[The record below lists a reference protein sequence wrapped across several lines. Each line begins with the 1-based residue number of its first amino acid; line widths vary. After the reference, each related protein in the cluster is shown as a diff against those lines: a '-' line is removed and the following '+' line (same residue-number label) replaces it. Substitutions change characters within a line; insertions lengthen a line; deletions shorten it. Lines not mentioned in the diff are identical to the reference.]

1 MLELTQYKL
10 VKGAF
15 FMNGLD
21 YQRIFHEIKNT
32 ITLINSSMQ
41 LLDRRCS
48 QLKTELYWD
57 NIKNEI
63 TYLKN
68 MVLEISKAGSMEQL
82 QKDSVDLNSIVLDL
96 CRFMKDSYSDLKWKL
111 NLSEELPCV
120 YADQIKLKQAV
131 LNLIKNSAEAGSTY
145 VIIETHAAGSH
156 IQIAII
162 DNGGGISA
170 ELVDKV
176 FDLFTTSKK
185 QGSGLGLA
193 ITKQIIECHD
203 GTLELNN
210 QPGKGCTF
218 TIELPAAAL

>member
-1 MLELTQYKL
+1 
-10 VKGAF
+10 
-15 FMNGLD
+15 MNGLD

-41 LLDRRCS
+41 LLDQRCS

-145 VIIETHAAGSH
+145 IIIETHAAGSH
-156 IQIAII
+156 VQIAII

>member
-41 LLDRRCS
+41 LLDQRCS

-120 YADQIKLKQAV
+120 YADQIKLKEAV

>member
-1 MLELTQYKL
+1 
-10 VKGAF
+10 
-15 FMNGLD
+15 MNGLD

-41 LLDRRCS
+41 LLDQRCS

>member
-41 LLDRRCS
+41 LLDQRCS

-145 VIIETHAAGSH
+145 IIIETHAAGSH

>member
-1 MLELTQYKL
+1 MLELTQYNL
-10 VKGAF
+10 VKGAV

-41 LLDRRCS
+41 LLDQRCS

>member
-41 LLDRRCS
+41 LLDQRCS

-145 VIIETHAAGSH
+145 IIIETHAAGSH
-156 IQIAII
+156 VQIAII

>member
-1 MLELTQYKL
+1 
-10 VKGAF
+10 
-15 FMNGLD
+15 MNGLD

-32 ITLINSSMQ
+32 ITLFNSSMQ
-41 LLDRRCS
+41 LLDQRCS

>member
-15 FMNGLD
+15 FMNCLD

-41 LLDRRCS
+41 LLDHRCS

-68 MVLEISKAGSMEQL
+68 MVLEISKAGNMEQL
-82 QKDSVDLNSIVLDL
+82 QKEAVDLNSILSDI
-96 CRFMKDSYSDLKWKL
+96 CRLMNDSYSEIKWNLDLME
-111 NLSEELPCV
+111 NLPSV
-120 YADQIKLKQAV
+120 YADHIKMKQAF
-131 LNLIKNSAEAGSTY
+131 LNLVKNSAEAGSTY
-145 VIIETHAAGSH
+145 VTIQTRTTGSH
-156 IQIAII
+156 VQIIII
-162 DNGGGISA
+162 DSGGGVPA
-170 ELVDKV
+170 ELEDKV

-203 GTLELNN
+203 GTLRLNN
-210 QPGKGCTF
+210 QLGKGCTF
-218 TIELPAAAL
+218 TIELPAASA

>member
-41 LLDRRCS
+41 LLDQRCS

-145 VIIETHAAGSH
+145 VIVETHAAGSH

>member
-41 LLDRRCS
+41 LLDHRCS

-156 IQIAII
+156 VQIAII
-162 DNGGGISA
+162 DNGVGISA

>member
-1 MLELTQYKL
+1 
-10 VKGAF
+10 
-15 FMNGLD
+15 MNCLD

-41 LLDRRCS
+41 LLDHRCS

-57 NIKNEI
+57 NIKSEI

-82 QKDSVDLNSIVLDL
+82 QKEATDLNSILLDV
-96 CRFMKDSYSDLKWKL
+96 CRLMKDSYSDITWNLD
-111 NLSEELPCV
+111 LSENLPLVCV
-120 YADQIKLKQAV
+120 DHIKLKQAV
-131 LNLIKNSAEAGSTY
+131 LNLIKNSAEAGSAY
-145 VIIETHAAGSH
+145 VTIETRNTGSH
-156 IQIAII
+156 VQISII
-162 DNGGGISA
+162 DNGGGIPA
-170 ELVDKV
+170 ELEDKV

-203 GTLELNN
+203 GTLRLNN
-210 QPGKGCTF
+210 QFGKGCTF
-218 TIELPAAAL
+218 TMELPAIIE

>member
-41 LLDRRCS
+41 LLDQRCS

>member
-41 LLDRRCS
+41 LLDQRCS

-145 VIIETHAAGSH
+145 IIIETHAAGSH
-156 IQIAII
+156 VQIAII

-218 TIELPAAAL
+218 IIELPAAAV

>member
-41 LLDRRCS
+41 LLDHRCS

-156 IQIAII
+156 VQIAII
-162 DNGGGISA
+162 DNGGGISV

-193 ITKQIIECHD
+193 ITKQIIECHG

-218 TIELPAAAL
+218 TIELPAAAV

>member
-41 LLDRRCS
+41 LLDHRCS